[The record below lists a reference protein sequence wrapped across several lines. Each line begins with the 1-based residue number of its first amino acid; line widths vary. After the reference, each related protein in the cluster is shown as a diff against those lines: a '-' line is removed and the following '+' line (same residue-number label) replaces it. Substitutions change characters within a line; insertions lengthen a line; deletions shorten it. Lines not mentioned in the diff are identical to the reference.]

1 MPDNP
6 CQASVFISGCQ
17 EYLNR
22 AADMYALLH
31 YVFVV
36 KKVGLMVKKVPKKVP
51 RIFIPHS
58 SLIIHNYTNWVP
70 ILKIEHFD
78 RSLWMR

>member
-1 MPDNP
+1 
-6 CQASVFISGCQ
+6 
-17 EYLNR
+17 
-22 AADMYALLH
+22 MYALLH
-31 YVFVV
+31 YIFVV

-51 RIFIPHS
+51 RIFIHNS

-78 RSLWMR
+78 RSL

>member
-1 MPDNP
+1 MD

-58 SLIIHNYTNWVP
+58 SLFIHNYTNWVP

-78 RSLWMR
+78 RSL